1 MVKAWAV
8 KGRLGWQGYRAD
20 GWLDGADPKEA
31 SESREA
37 GGWVVV

>member
-20 GWLDGADPKEA
+20 GWMGRIPRKHL
-31 SESREA
+31 SREA
-37 GGWVVV
+37 GWVVV